1 MFDFLYSFWSG
12 DRAPRRLELLCR
24 IPPDAPVFALM
35 LLRRRRDI
43 LRFGITE
50 P

>member
-1 MFDFLYSFWSG
+1 MFDFYILFDPVTG
-12 DRAPRRLELLCR
+12 PLELLWR